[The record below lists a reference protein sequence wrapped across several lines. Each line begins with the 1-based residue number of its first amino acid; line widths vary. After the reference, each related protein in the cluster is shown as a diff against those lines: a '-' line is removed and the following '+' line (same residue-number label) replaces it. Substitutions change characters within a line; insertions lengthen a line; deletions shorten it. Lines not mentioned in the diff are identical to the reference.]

1 VTQRGVSYLEAL
13 VALAVVAVIAATM
26 VVPAYRSYLHS
37 RAPRDAATTLAED
50 LGLLERVA
58 RNGTRDEG
66 ASLIIVS
73 ADPLV
78 YRCYRGRPIGV
89 DPASSLRALLVERRF
104 PDVALGAGPIS
115 PATPLLY
122 ASNGS
127 AQYVDGGT
135 IADQHSTVAFSLR
148 QRPRGTTAAVSV
160 DLFTG
165 AVSLP

>member
-1 VTQRGVSYLEAL
+1 MTQRGISYLEAL
-13 VALAVVAVIAATM
+13 VVVAMVAVLAATV

-37 RAPRDAATTLAED
+37 RAPRDAAATLAED

-78 YRCYRGRPIGV
+78 YRCYRGRPAGV
-89 DPASSLRALLVERRF
+89 DPSSSLRALLVERRF
-104 PDVALGAGPIS
+104 TDVALAASPIDA
-115 PATPLLY
+115 ATPLLY

-127 AQYVDGGT
+127 AQYVEGGV
-135 IADQHSTVAFSLR
+135 IADQHSTIEFSLQ
-148 QRPRGTTAAVSV
+148 QRPRGTTALVSV